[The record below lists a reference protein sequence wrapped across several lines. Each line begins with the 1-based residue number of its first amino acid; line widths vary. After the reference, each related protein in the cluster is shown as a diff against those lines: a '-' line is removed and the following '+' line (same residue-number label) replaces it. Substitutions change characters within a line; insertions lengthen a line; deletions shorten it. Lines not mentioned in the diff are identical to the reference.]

1 MVSDEQTPPVRQ
13 RRWRLLV
20 LTLLLLLAGL
30 AWLGWWKLSGQF
42 WEHTENA
49 QVSGNRVAVMP
60 QITGTVV
67 AVRADDTDRV
77 RRGDLLVQLDD
88 ADAQVAVQAAQADL
102 ADAAREVMQ
111 LAAERDRAQAAI
123 AVAMNDRARAAAD
136 LERRRGLILKR
147 SISAEELQHAELSAT
162 AAQSSLKVAQQQ
174 MVVAQAALGAWPLRK
189 HPRVQRAA
197 ANLTDALL
205 GLERCRILAPVDGQ
219 VAQRSVQLGQQVTPS
234 SRLLD
239 LVPLDD
245 RWVEV
250 NFKENQLASLR
261 LDQPVRMSTDVY
273 GDRLQFDGRVAG
285 IGAGT
290 GSVFSL
296 LPPQNATGN
305 WIKIVQRVPV
315 RVAIDMATL
324 QGWPLPLGASVR
336 VTVDTHDRGGAPLT
350 GNELPAAGL
359 YSTDI
364 YAARLADI
372 QARVRRL
379 SEASFSAADQA
390 H

>member
-1 MVSDEQTPPVRQ
+1 MASDEQTQPVRR

-20 LTLLLLLAGL
+20 LTLLLVLAGL
-30 AWLGWWKLSGQF
+30 GWLGWWELSGQF

-88 ADAQVAVQAAQADL
+88 ADTQVAVQAAQADL

-123 AVAMNDRARAAAD
+123 AVAMSERARAVAD

-162 AAQSSLKVAQQQ
+162 AAQSSLRVAQQQ
-174 MVVAQAALGAWPLRK
+174 MVVAQAALGTWPLGQ

-197 ANLTDALL
+197 ADLTDALL
-205 GLERCRILAPVDGQ
+205 RLERCRILAPVDGQ

-239 LVPLDD
+239 LVPQDD

-261 LDQPVRMSTDVY
+261 LGQPVRMSTDVY
-273 GDRLQFDGRVAG
+273 GHRLRFDGRVAG

-315 RVAIDMATL
+315 RVAIDMASL
-324 QGWPLPLGASVR
+324 EGRPLPLGASVR
-336 VTVDTHDRGGAPLT
+336 ATVDTHDRSGEPLT
-350 GNELPAAGL
+350 GNELPAAGH

-372 QARVRRL
+372 QAHVRRL
-379 SEASFSAADQA
+379 SEASFLAADQA
-390 H
+390 D